1 MTILAGPCCVRT
13 DPRLLFVGWL
23 LRSVCGFL
31 YLGPEA
37 EAPLC
42 DLRNMQPATLLQ
54 MLGAPQRSS
63 T

>member
-1 MTILAGPCCVRT
+1 MGCVRT
-13 DPRLLFVGWL
+13 DPRLLFAGRL

-42 DLRNMQPATLLQ
+42 DLRNMKPATLLQ